1 MKESKNAL
9 VVLAIDGISTIYSGV
24 GTIVY
29 SFFEAYDEIKR
40 SFGEINV
47 ELFAFTPYFDMKD
60 SRYSSRVSNDV
71 KEICLRNGGELIY
84 LPTMCHGEAH
94 TNSWRG
100 NKSVSITTQWESSA
114 ISAAA
119 SLNLLSMIG
128 KYDNIFVLCH
138 DSLFANVAKFILN
151 DNVHLCWVP
160 HSLSSIINDHIQSNK
175 LEYETESINEHI
187 KKGHKIAYISELTK
201 QALLTT
207 FSCKEEQL
215 VSLYSGIFL
224 KSKKFNI
231 SEKKSSIFNKY
242 NIPQNKPLIFS
253 WARCHYVKGI
263 DTILRAFISYKN
275 NISYNNADV
284 HLILLC
290 PDSSSINSYIEEINN
305 LKGNLSSDDYT
316 FINSF
321 DEQLPLVV
329 LKHDLTKGVI
339 LASRSEAFG
348 LCSLEALAFRNPNVS
363 IIYSRIPTFEEV
375 LKGKNNTKSFSPE
388 DYLELAKNINEI
400 TTEKKDSLSEVNSP
414 NDKFDLVKN
423 YSHGLFNFILNKPL

>member
-1 MKESKNAL
+1 MKKNKNAF

-47 ELFAFTPYFDMKD
+47 DLFAFTPYFDMKD
-60 SRYSSRVSNDV
+60 SRYSSRVLNDV
-71 KEICLRNGGELIY
+71 KEVCIRNGGDVIY

-100 NKSVSITTQWESSA
+100 NDSIPIITQWESAA

-119 SLNLLSMIG
+119 SLNLLSSLG
-128 KYDNIFVLCH
+128 QYDNIFVLCH
-138 DSLFANVAKFILN
+138 DSLFANVAKFVLN

-175 LEYETESINEHI
+175 LQYETESINEHL
-187 KKGHKIAYISELTK
+187 KKGHKIVYISDLTK

-224 KSKKFNI
+224 QSKKFDI
-231 SEKKSSIFNKY
+231 SVEKTNIFNKY
-242 NIPQNKPLIFS
+242 NIPQNKTLIFS

-263 DTILRAFISYKN
+263 DTILKAFIFFKKN
-275 NISYNNADV
+275 SFINNNNV
-284 HLILLC
+284 HLVLLC

-305 LKGNLSSDDYT
+305 LKGDLSSEDYT
-316 FINSF
+316 LINSF
-321 DEQLPLVV
+321 DEQLPMIV
-329 LKHDLTKGVI
+329 LKHKLTKGVI

-348 LCSLEALAFRNPNVS
+348 LCSLEALAFRHSNVF

-375 LKGKNNTKSFSPE
+375 LNGKNKTMSFLPE
-388 DYLELAKNINEI
+388 DYLELANNINAII
-400 TTEKKDSLSEVNSP
+400 TEEKDGVSEVYLP
-414 NDKFDLVKN
+414 DDKFDLVKN
-423 YSHGLFNFILNKPL
+423 YSYGLSSFILDRII